1 MDGLHDF
8 LSTFW
13 DILGSLVRLGANILT
28 QQKPLELLEEI
39 PLVGQNGTT
48 SDLSLFTVKSW
59 SLQDKHT
66 QLVGGLEHFL
76 VFRILGRIIPTD

>member
-1 MDGLHDF
+1 VISGKKTINREMDGLQDF

-28 QQKPLELLEEI
+28 QQKPLELLEKI

-48 SDLSLFTVKSW
+48 K
-59 SLQDKHT
+59 
-66 QLVGGLEHFL
+66 
-76 VFRILGRIIPTD
+76 PTLW